1 MKARYFENSYAYRR
15 QSNLLT
21 MTLIC
26 ANQSMT
32 SDQLP
37 SNITATSSSIL
48 FAGKTYFSQGNPYWE
63 FNDAPMR
70 IREDDVYPQ
79 TINDRAM
86 AELLH
91 SERSIDRTGSPPT
104 DNSHTQTPFT
114 VTYRHNTIL
123 LHLIMHQT
131 LEDPPLMEKTH

>member
-48 FAGKTYFSQGNPYWE
+48 FAGKTYFFQGNPYWE

-91 SERSIDRTGSPPT
+91 SERPIDRTGSPAHGQQ
-104 DNSHTQTPFT
+104 SHANAIHSHLDTIQ
-114 VTYRHNTIL
+114 YYCIL
-123 LHLIMHQT
+123 LCTKLLKI
-131 LEDPPLMEKTH
+131 PL